1 MAYRGELAIKTRKSR
16 YRIVKQRHRKSHVRN
31 MLQINTTDNNNGV
44 DDRYL
49 SSQINNFDAI
59 FLEVYKWRF
68 LK

>member
-59 FLEVYKWRF
+59 LNSLRNERY
-68 LK
+68 